1 MCGKLCSVTGKFTK
15 RLKGEGWNGVAHWLN
30 LQNGKEGKAMP
41 NYVTLMKLTDQGIK
55 AIKDAPGRVETAKK
69 AIEKMGGK
77 LLNLYIVMGEYDYVG
92 ITEFPSDEVA
102 TTFAL
107 ALSSLGNLTT
117 TTLRAFTMEEFAA
130 MVKKLP

>member
-1 MCGKLCSVTGKFTK
+1 
-15 RLKGEGWNGVAHWLN
+15 
-30 LQNGKEGKAMP
+30 MP